1 MRSVYHAQSIWIVRL
16 ALLGLIG
23 MTVCQPASAGV
34 LNKCDN
40 ARIAAHDTVLT
51 KYREVLSELDDRI
64 AQAKSKGVNP
74 TAFPYHD
81 KDNEL
86 RSVDIIS
93 LKSDLQDQQ
102 ARDVGWVEKE
112 IASGCDANS
121 GSIQDATKIAEVIAT
136 HGISA
141 VLPRHITNVDMSRSP
156 FGT

>member
-1 MRSVYHAQSIWIVRL
+1 MRSICQAHSIWIMRQ

-23 MTVCQPASAGV
+23 MTVCQAALAGV

-51 KYREVLSELDDRI
+51 KYREVLSDLDDRI
-64 AQAKSKGVNP
+64 AQAKIKGVNP
-74 TAFPYHD
+74 TTFPYHD
-81 KDNEL
+81 KDDKL

-93 LKSDLQDQQ
+93 LKSDLQDQE
-102 ARDVGWVEKE
+102 AKDVGRVERE
-112 IASGCDANS
+112 IASGCDENS
-121 GSIQDATKIAEVIAT
+121 GSVQEAAKIAEAIAM

-141 VLPRHITNVDMSRSP
+141 VLPRHMTNVDMSRSP